1 MNALAT
7 RQTFHPS
14 MIQRTQLATRAPAS
28 PMALEGLLN
37 LLAQLNEK
45 VTALERRSDQQI
57 VASPVDYVPVE
68 AEPVEY
74 TEPAPPPAAP
84 RQLKVRRSQLLE
96 CFD

>member
-7 RQTFHPS
+7 RPVFHPS
-14 MIQRTQLATRAPAS
+14 VTRRTQLATQAPAS
-28 PMALEGLLN
+28 PMVLEGLLS

-45 VTALERRSDQQI
+45 VSALERRSQQQI
-57 VASPVDYVPVE
+57 VASPIDCVPVE

-84 RQLKVRRSQLLE
+84 RQLKVRRSQFLE
-96 CFD
+96 FFD